1 MFTGCSADGDV
12 LILRHPSPP
21 KAEAEGAGEVMLFH
35 ALTRQEGGAPATF
48 EEFLQAQA
56 EAKAP
61 AIAGAKYAEEECVA
75 PKRMVTTLVRVA
87 GRRAPLSVK
96 TAAPVPKEKIFD
108 VLAAVHSAQ
117 AAPPARIG
125 DVVLADVCGTGVDIL
140 ATSAV

>member
-1 MFTGCSADGDV
+1 MICVTCPNGCRMTVEADEGKV
-12 LILRHPSPP
+12 LSV
-21 KAEAEGAGEVMLFH
+21 AGALCK
-35 ALTRQEGGAPATF
+35 R
-48 EEFLQAQA
+48 
-56 EAKAP
+56 
-61 AIAGAKYAEEECVA
+61 GAKYAEEECVA